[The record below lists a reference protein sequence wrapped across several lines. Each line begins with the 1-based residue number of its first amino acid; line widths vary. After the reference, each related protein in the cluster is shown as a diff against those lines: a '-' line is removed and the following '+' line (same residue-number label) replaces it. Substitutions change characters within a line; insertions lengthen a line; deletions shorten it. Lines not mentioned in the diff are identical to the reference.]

1 MKVSVRD
8 SADLRE
14 VSKQLRQVA
23 DGKALRKELTGGI
36 RDALKPVLAQVKSA
50 YRAGPSRGRRHSKA
64 RQKHGS
70 LRVMLAKASRIEVR
84 TSGKMAGARLR
95 VDGRRMPDTFKA
107 IPRYWEGQGT
117 RWRHPVF
124 ADRETWVQQEPHP
137 TFYRIVVPQEDR
149 IGTAIDRVLEDVR
162 DKLERG

>member
-1 MKVSVRD
+1 VRVTVRD
-8 SADLRE
+8 SADLKA

-50 YRAGPSRGRRHSKA
+50 YGSGRIRSH
-64 RQKHGS
+64 
-70 LRVMLAKASRIEVR
+70 LRRASRIEVR
-84 TSGKMAGARLR
+84 TSGRMAGARLR
-95 VDGRRMPDTFKA
+95 VDGRKMPDQMKSLPA
-107 IPRYWEGQGT
+107 MWEGLT

-124 ADRETWVQQEPHP
+124 GDRETWVQQDSHP
-137 TFYRIVVPQEDR
+137 TFYRIVTPQEDR
-149 IGTAIDRVLEDVR
+149 VGRAIDQVLEDVR